1 MEEVLG
7 NISLASLN
15 DHPAITPTTNPSS
28 FPSLILQDF
37 LPIPINKEMP
47 PIARSSFGTFLIE
60 ETTLFGSLPSTPA
73 TLFTLNARSI
83 ASVAS
88 QSSYSIFPF
97 FLQKKKGVKKMK
109 KISMIHNTS
118 TKLRIEN
125 QLLDQEQENR

>member
-28 FPSLILQDF
+28 FPSVILQDF

-47 PIARSSFGTFLIE
+47 PIARSGCGTFFIE
-60 ETTLFGSLPSTPA
+60 ETILSGSLPSTPA

-83 ASVAS
+83 ARVAS

-97 FLQKKKGVKKMK
+97 FLQKKKKGSRK
-109 KISMIHNTS
+109 
-118 TKLRIEN
+118 
-125 QLLDQEQENR
+125 